1 MRKELIKPMLNLI
14 YTSSLLYAAALYTV
28 FVLTQSITQN
38 SRVQYAII
46 HCKARLG
53 ATTDFN

>member
-1 MRKELIKPMLNLI
+1 MLNLI